1 MSRWI
6 SQEAERLAPYTPGE
20 QPQDQQYVKLNT
32 NESPFPPSPKVLK
45 AINRAEIL
53 KLNLYS
59 DPTCAALTEAI
70 ARRYELKAKNVLA
83 GNGSDEVLAFALRAD
98 VTYGFYK
105 SQAALFDLD
114 VKIIP
119 LREDFTLHVDDYM
132 DFPGT
137 IVIANPN
144 APTGIAVPRNDIQR
158 LLEANPDRVVIVD
171 EAYVDFGGESV
182 LPLLQKYD
190 NLIVVQTFSKSRA
203 MAGERIGFAIGSTE
217 LIKALHD
224 VKYSFNSYTMNRS
237 ALAAGTASVQDSAY
251 LQEITAKIVATR
263 EHTKQV
269 LAEMG
274 FQFPDSKSNFLFVTH
289 PDCDAHELFEALRQA
304 HIFVRWF
311 DSPRI
316 RNYLRITIGT
326 DAQME
331 SLFAFLRKYLNK

>member
-1 MSRWI
+1 
-6 SQEAERLAPYTPGE
+6 
-20 QPQDQQYVKLNT
+20 
-32 NESPFPPSPKVLK
+32 
-45 AINRAEIL
+45 
-53 KLNLYS
+53 
-59 DPTCAALTEAI
+59 
-70 ARRYELKAKNVLA
+70 
-83 GNGSDEVLAFALRAD
+83 
-98 VTYGFYK
+98 
-105 SQAALFDLD
+105 
-114 VKIIP
+114 
-119 LREDFTLHVDDYM
+119 
-132 DFPGT
+132 
-137 IVIANPN
+137 
-144 APTGIAVPRNDIQR
+144 
-158 LLEANPDRVVIVD
+158 
-171 EAYVDFGGESV
+171 
-182 LPLLQKYD
+182 QKYD